1 MGLRQK
7 IPTHQDSGGDKW
19 EDAIEDALK
28 EVTEV
33 WVLLTDNA
41 VTRSIWVHQE
51 LGFFYGYNIEKDPR
65 GSHSRYRYENGTPQL
80 GLYYHLIKWKAG

>member
-7 IPTHQDSGGDKW
+7 VPTHQDSGGDKW

-28 EVTEV
+28 EVTEG

-51 LGFFYGYNIEKDPR
+51 LGFFYGYNIEKDLEVAIPDT
-65 GSHSRYRYENGTPQL
+65 GTRMVL
-80 GLYYHLIKWKAG
+80 RNSVFITI